1 MINYYFSQ
9 FIKKNSDWTRPERG
23 LSRSVPWGSG
33 PPGAN
38 GGTNS
43 IVFEFGPSRPE
54 PCGPCGTVDHPGLD
68 RTVFKTLTVS
78 RDCLKLFEEEKI
90 KLMKVLKNQHVCLTT
105 DTWTSIQNLNY
116 MCLTAHW
123 IDSD

>member
-1 MINYYFSQ
+1 VGRIRLFS
-9 FIKKNSDWTRPERG
+9 NLDRLGPDRVDRAG
-23 LSRSVPWGSG
+23 PW
-33 PPGAN
+33 
-38 GGTNS
+38 
-43 IVFEFGPSRPE
+43 
-54 PCGPCGTVDHPGLD
+54 TVDHPGLD